1 MFRIRKIWENNLTLI
16 LKIEGEIS
24 DSDLSIWAEE
34 VGALT
39 QEGTRQTVLDCCSV
53 TSISPKALEVLSERL
68 SGGIYVVNCPVWV
81 KNILHSAGRSKNILD

>member
-1 MFRIRKIWENNLTLI
+1 MFRIRKIWENDLTSI

-34 VGALT
+34 VGTLT
-39 QEGTRQTVLDCCSV
+39 QDGPRQTVLDCCSV
-53 TSISPKALEVLSERL
+53 TSISPKALEVLSGRL
-68 SGGIYVVNCPVWV
+68 SGGIYLVNCPVWI